1 MLIEAKMGDAHF
13 VNDPVTISVRARC
26 WKFIDTGASEMGSG
40 STSAPGMMTL
50 AEIKEFASFAA
61 GAQRYIRRSLDVAFD
76 RKDAIELWSR
86 DVVEA
91 ASIKAQYQFYDRL
104 PEIRALIPDS
114 SGIADA
120 EPFMAPLVSV
130 SAFDLGQG
138 RIDGFSAYRF
148 LYERLIGAD
157 ARPWLPAAF
166 CAAASM
172 PHLQPERR
180 KLLLQS
186 ISEAV
191 ATAPGW
197 SKRAPQ
203 FFPEWVEKVD
213 ANSSAAH

>member
-1 MLIEAKMGDAHF
+1 MVGQNEIGGLTMTYANA
-13 VNDPVTISVRARC
+13 
-26 WKFIDTGASEMGSG
+26 
-40 STSAPGMMTL
+40 SAPGLLTL
-50 AEIKEFASFAA
+50 AEIKEFASFSAA
-61 GAQRYIRRSLDVAFD
+61 SQRYIRRSLDVAFD

-91 ASIKAQYQFYDRL
+91 ASIQAQYRYYDRL
-104 PEIRALIPDS
+104 PDIRAMIPDS
-114 SGIADA
+114 SSIEDA
-120 EPFMAPLVSV
+120 EPFMAALTTI

-138 RIDGFSAYRF
+138 RIDGFAAFRF
-148 LYERLIGAD
+148 LYERLVGAE

-197 SKRAPQ
+197 SKRAPR

-213 ANSSAAH
+213 ATVAR

>member
-1 MLIEAKMGDAHF
+1 VLGG
-13 VNDPVTISVRARC
+13 NN
-26 WKFIDTGASEMGSG
+26 TGAKEMSESSG
-40 STSAPGMMTL
+40 SASGLVTF
-50 AEIKEFASFAA
+50 AEIKEFASFSAA
-61 GAQRYIRRSLDVAFD
+61 SQRYIRRSLDVAFD
-76 RKDAIELWSR
+76 RKDAVELWSR

-91 ASIKAQYQFYDRL
+91 ASINAQHQFYERL

-114 SGIADA
+114 SAIGDA

-138 RIDGFSAYRF
+138 RLEGFSAYRF
-148 LYERLIGAD
+148 LYERLIGAE

-197 SKRAPQ
+197 SKRPPR

-213 ANSSAAH
+213 AGNSAAH

>member
-1 MLIEAKMGDAHF
+1 MRE
-13 VNDPVTISVRARC
+13 
-26 WKFIDTGASEMGSG
+26 G
-40 STSAPGMMTL
+40 STSAPGLVTL
-50 AEIKEFASFAA
+50 AEIKEFASFSAA
-61 GAQRYIRRSLDVAFD
+61 GQRYIRRSLDVAFD

-91 ASIKAQYQFYDRL
+91 ASIKAQYQFYNRL

-114 SGIADA
+114 SAIADA

-138 RIDGFSAYRF
+138 RIEGFSAYRF

-197 SKRAPQ
+197 SKRAPR
-203 FFPEWVEKVD
+203 FFPEWIEKVD
-213 ANSSAAH
+213 AGSNAAH

>member
-1 MLIEAKMGDAHF
+1 VLGG
-13 VNDPVTISVRARC
+13 NY
-26 WKFIDTGASEMGSG
+26 TGAKEMSESSG
-40 STSAPGMMTL
+40 SASGLVTL
-50 AEIKEFASFAA
+50 AEIKEFASFSAA
-61 GAQRYIRRSLDVAFD
+61 SQRYIRRSLDVAFD
-76 RKDAIELWSR
+76 RKDAVELWSR

-91 ASIKAQYQFYDRL
+91 ASINAQHQFYERL

-114 SGIADA
+114 SAIGDA
-120 EPFMAPLVSV
+120 EPFLAPLISV

-138 RIDGFSAYRF
+138 RIEGFSAYRF
-148 LYERLIGAD
+148 LYERLIGAE

-197 SKRAPQ
+197 SKRPPR

-213 ANSSAAH
+213 VGNSAAH

>member
-1 MLIEAKMGDAHF
+1 MM
-13 VNDPVTISVRARC
+13 S
-26 WKFIDTGASEMGSG
+26 SG
-40 STSAPGMMTL
+40 SVSAPGHLTF
-50 AEIKEFASFAA
+50 AEIKEFASFSA

-76 RKDAIELWSR
+76 RVDAVEIWSR

-91 ASIKAQYQFYDRL
+91 ASIKSQYKFYDRL
-104 PEIRALIPDS
+104 AEIRALIPDS
-114 SGIADA
+114 SAIGDA
-120 EPFMAPLVSV
+120 EAFLTPLISV

-148 LYERLIGAD
+148 LYERLIGAE

-166 CAAASM
+166 CAASSM

-197 SKRAPQ
+197 SKRSPS

-213 ANSSAAH
+213 NEGNAAH

>member
-1 MLIEAKMGDAHF
+1 MGENSA
-13 VNDPVTISVRARC
+13 
-26 WKFIDTGASEMGSG
+26 
-40 STSAPGMMTL
+40 TSQGLL
-50 AEIKEFASFAA
+50 ALSEIKEFASFSAA
-61 GAQRYIRRSLDVAFD
+61 CQRYVRRALDVAFD
-76 RKDAIELWSR
+76 RKDAVDLWSR

-91 ASIKAQYQFYDRL
+91 AGIQAQYRFYERL
-104 PEIRALIPDS
+104 PDIRALIPDS
-114 SGIADA
+114 SAIGDA
-120 EPFMAPLVSV
+120 EQFMAALVTV

-138 RIDGFSAYRF
+138 RIDGFAAYRF
-148 LYERLIGAD
+148 LYERLVGAE
-157 ARPWLPAAF
+157 ARPWFPAAF

-197 SKRAPQ
+197 SKRAPR

-213 ANSSAAH
+213 ATV

>member
-1 MLIEAKMGDAHF
+1 MAGQNEIGGLTMTYANA
-13 VNDPVTISVRARC
+13 
-26 WKFIDTGASEMGSG
+26 
-40 STSAPGMMTL
+40 SAPGLLTL
-50 AEIKEFASFAA
+50 AEIKEFASFSAA
-61 GAQRYIRRSLDVAFD
+61 SQRYIRRSLDVAFD

-91 ASIKAQYQFYDRL
+91 ASIQAQYRYYDRL
-104 PEIRALIPDS
+104 PDIRAMIPDS
-114 SGIADA
+114 SSIEDA
-120 EPFMAPLVSV
+120 EPFMAALTTI

-138 RIDGFSAYRF
+138 RIDGFAAFRF
-148 LYERLIGAD
+148 LYERLVGAE

-197 SKRAPQ
+197 SKRAPR

-213 ANSSAAH
+213 ATVAR

>member
-1 MLIEAKMGDAHF
+1 MMTNANA
-13 VNDPVTISVRARC
+13 
-26 WKFIDTGASEMGSG
+26 
-40 STSAPGMMTL
+40 SAPGLLTF
-50 AEIKEFASFAA
+50 AEIKEFASFSAA
-61 GAQRYIRRSLDVAFD
+61 SQRYIRRSLDVAFD

-91 ASIKAQYQFYDRL
+91 ASIQAQYRFYDRL
-104 PEIRALIPDS
+104 PDIRAMIPDS
-114 SGIADA
+114 SSIEDA
-120 EPFMAPLVSV
+120 EPFMAALTTV

-138 RIDGFSAYRF
+138 RIDGFAAFRF
-148 LYERLIGAD
+148 LYERLVGAE
-157 ARPWLPAAF
+157 ARPWFPAAF

-197 SKRAPQ
+197 SKRAPR

-213 ANSSAAH
+213 VAAAR

>member
-1 MLIEAKMGDAHF
+1 MGAY
-13 VNDPVTISVRARC
+13 VMTN
-26 WKFIDTGASEMGSG
+26 GNG
-40 STSAPGMMTL
+40 SAPGLLTL
-50 AEIKEFASFAA
+50 SEIKEFASFAA

-91 ASIKAQYQFYDRL
+91 ASINAQYSFYDRL

-114 SGIADA
+114 SAISDA
-120 EPFMAPLVSV
+120 EPFMAPLISV

-138 RIDGFSAYRF
+138 RLDGFGAYRF
-148 LYERLIGAD
+148 LYERLVGAE
-157 ARPWLPAAF
+157 ARPWLPSAF

-180 KLLLQS
+180 KHLLQS

-203 FFPEWVEKVD
+203 FFPEWVEKVEIG
-213 ANSSAAH
+213 SGAAH

>member
-1 MLIEAKMGDAHF
+1 MNNG
-13 VNDPVTISVRARC
+13 SV
-26 WKFIDTGASEMGSG
+26 
-40 STSAPGMMTL
+40 SAPGHLTF

-76 RKDAIELWSR
+76 RMDAVDLWSR
-86 DVVEA
+86 DVTEA

-114 SGIADA
+114 SAIADA

-138 RIDGFSAYRF
+138 RIEGFSAYRF
-148 LYERLIGAD
+148 LYERLIGPE
-157 ARPWLPAAF
+157 ARPWLPSAF

-172 PHLQPERR
+172 PHLPPERR
-180 KLLLQS
+180 KILLQS

-197 SKRAPQ
+197 SKRAPS

-213 ANSSAAH
+213 AGNNAAH